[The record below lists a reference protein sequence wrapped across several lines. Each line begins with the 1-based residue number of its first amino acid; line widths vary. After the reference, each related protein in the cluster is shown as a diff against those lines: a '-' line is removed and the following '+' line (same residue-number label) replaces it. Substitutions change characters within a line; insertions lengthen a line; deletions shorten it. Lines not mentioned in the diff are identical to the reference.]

1 MPLGTLGRYEII
13 REIAR
18 SNDIVYEAW
27 DPTMDRRVAVK
38 ELHMPQ
44 GSTEK
49 QREERKQR
57 FLREARAAG
66 KLEHPNIVSIYE
78 VGEDEGRMFIA
89 MEFLEG
95 GTLRDKMDR
104 EGALSQ
110 EEAVEIFSQVL
121 DGLAFAHER
130 GVVHR
135 DIKPEN
141 IQLLPDGRVVI
152 TDFGIARLKFEP
164 SITMDGQIF
173 GTPSY
178 MSPEQVVGREIDE
191 RTDIWSCGVVL
202 YEALAGEKPFT
213 GDSVVTISHRIMHS
227 EPPDPPNVSWAMRQ
241 VIRRALDKAPSERFP
256 SAKEMKR
263 ALVEALSVASDAS
276 NSAYGAPS
284 PWGPPLDPYGAAP
297 PQTANPYGQPYT
309 GTGSVQG
316 TTVGS
321 PAPPTSQPYTYGQ
334 PYTGGTSPPVPA
346 FPPGWTSPPRV
357 PLISPAAAEFLRR
370 TFIVVLVGGL
380 LLALGVGIIALF
392 DQAAEQ
398 SRLEQIDRTLMP
410 SIEEAEAMI
419 SRDPV
424 RAAARLQELLERASA
439 ENTRRRLRSGV
450 ATCYLNV
457 AQDQMDSDLDAAM
470 QNVASA
476 VEITKDDP
484 KTLERAA
491 ALSYEAALR
500 VSSRPVRLS
509 LLEQAG
515 GLYERTYDLL
525 NAEGRERIA
534 RDYAHVLYQL
544 ALLYRDNEDPAWWFA
559 MDKAVALADEA
570 GDREFAAELRRQRD
584 GQ

>member
-1 MPLGTLGRYEII
+1 MGTLGRYEII

-44 GSTEK
+44 GATEK
-49 QREERKQR
+49 QREDRKQR

-95 GTLRDKMDR
+95 GTLRDKMDS

-164 SITMDGQIF
+164 SITLDGQIF

-241 VIRRALDKAPSERFP
+241 VIRRALDKSPSERFC

-263 ALVEALSVASDAS
+263 ALVEALAAASDAT
-276 NSAYGAPS
+276 NPAYGTPS
-284 PWGPPLDPYGAAP
+284 PWGPPLDPYAAP
-297 PQTANPYGQPYT
+297 PSPYGTPYVQPY
-309 GTGSVQG
+309 GFPGGAQG
-316 TTVGS
+316 TTVGP
-321 PAPPTSQPYTYGQ
+321 PAPPTSQPYAYGQ
-334 PYTGGTSPPVPA
+334 PYTGGSSPMPPA
-346 FPPGWTSPPRV
+346 FPPGWTSPPRA
-357 PLISPAAAEFLRR
+357 PLLSPAAAEFLRR

-380 LLALGVGIIALF
+380 LLAVAVGVIAFF
-392 DQAAEQ
+392 DRAAEQ
-398 SRLEQIDRTLMP
+398 ARLEQIDRTLLS
-410 SIEEAEAMI
+410 SIEEAESLVA
-419 SRDPV
+419 SDPV
-424 RAAARLQELLERASA
+424 RAAASLQELLDRAGA
-439 ENTRRRLRSGV
+439 ENTRTRIQRSI

-457 AQDQMDSDLDAAM
+457 AESQVSSDLESALQNITSAAEIAPDDAK
-470 QNVASA
+470 
-476 VEITKDDP
+476 I
-484 KTLERAA
+484 LERAA
-491 ALSYEAALR
+491 ALSYDAALR
-500 VSSRPVRLS
+500 VSTRSVRLS
-509 LLEQAG
+509 ILRQSAAFYEQA
-515 GLYERTYDLL
+515 YDLL
-525 NAEGRERIA
+525 NATGRERIA
-534 RDYAHVLYQL
+534 RDYARVLYQL
-544 ALLYRDNEDPAWWFA
+544 AILYRENDDPAWWFT

-570 GDREFAAELRRQRD
+570 GDTEFAAELRRQRD
-584 GQ
+584 TK

>member
-44 GSTEK
+44 GATER

-78 VGEDEGRMFIA
+78 VGEDQGRMFIA

-241 VIRRALDKAPSERFP
+241 VIRRALDKAPSERFS

-263 ALVEALSVASDAS
+263 ALADALTAASGGGDS
-276 NSAYGAPS
+276 SYSGAS
-284 PWGPPLDPYGAAP
+284 PWGPPLDPYAAP
-297 PQTANPYGQPYT
+297 QSSYGTPYGQPYGVPG
-309 GTGSVQG
+309 GTQG
-316 TTVGS
+316 TTVGP
-321 PAPPTSQPYTYGQ
+321 PAPPTSQPYAYGQ
-334 PYTGGTSPPVPA
+334 PYTGGSLPAPPA
-346 FPPGWTSPPRV
+346 FPPGWTSPPRA
-357 PLISPAAAEFLRR
+357 PLFSPAAAEFLRR

-380 LLALGVGIIALF
+380 LLTAAVGVIAFF
-392 DQAAEQ
+392 DRAAEQ
-398 SRLEQIDRTLMP
+398 SRLEQIDRTLLP
-410 SIEEAEAMI
+410 SIEEAEAIMAT
-419 SRDPV
+419 DPV
-424 RAAARLQELLERASA
+424 RAAARLQELLDRAGA
-439 ENTRRRLRSGV
+439 ENTRKRIQRSI
-450 ATCYLNV
+450 AACYLNV
-457 AQDQMDSDLDAAM
+457 AERQMNSDLESAL
-470 QNVASA
+470 QNIASA
-476 VEITKDDP
+476 AEIAPDEAEI
-484 KTLERAA
+484 LGRGA

-500 VSSRPVRLS
+500 VSARPVRLS
-509 LLEQAG
+509 LLEQSGA
-515 GLYERTYDLL
+515 LYERAYDLL
-525 NAEGRERIA
+525 NADGRERVA
-534 RDYAHVLYQL
+534 RDYARALYQL
-544 ALLYRDNEDPAWWFA
+544 AILYRENGDPAWWFA
-559 MDKAVALADEA
+559 MDKAVALADES
-570 GDREFAAELRRQRD
+570 GDKEFAAELRQQRD
-584 GQ
+584 AQ

>member
-44 GSTEK
+44 GATEK
-49 QREERKQR
+49 QREERKRR

-95 GTLRDKMDR
+95 GTLRDKMDG
-104 EGALSQ
+104 EGAITQ
-110 EEAVEIFSQVL
+110 EDAVEIFSQVL

-141 IQLLPDGRVVI
+141 IQLLPDGRAVI

-227 EPPDPPNVSWAMRQ
+227 ETSDPPNVSWAMRQ
-241 VIRRALDKAPSERFP
+241 VIRRALDKAPSERFS

-263 ALVEALSVASDAS
+263 ALNDALNATS
-276 NSAYGAPS
+276 SAGDDPHSGAN
-284 PWGPPLDPYGAAP
+284 PWGAPLDPYGTTP
-297 PQTANPYGQPYT
+297 PPAANPYGQPYA
-309 GTGSVQG
+309 GSGSAPG
-316 TTVGS
+316 TTVGP
-321 PAPPTSQPYTYGQ
+321 PAPPSSQPYSYGQ
-334 PYTGGTSPPVPA
+334 PYGGGSVPPPPG
-346 FPPGWTSPPRV
+346 FPPGWTNPPRA
-357 PLISPAAAEFLRR
+357 PLFSPAASEFLRR

-380 LLALGVGIIALF
+380 LLAAGVGVIALF
-392 DQAAEQ
+392 DRAAERTRQ
-398 SRLEQIDRTLMP
+398 EQIDRTLLP
-410 SIEEAEAMI
+410 SIEEAEALVAG
-419 SRDPV
+419 DPV
-424 RAAARLQELLERASA
+424 AAAARLQELLDRAEA
-439 ENTRRRLRSGV
+439 ETTRQRIQSGI
-450 ATCYLNV
+450 ANCYLNV
-457 AQDQMDSDLDAAM
+457 AQGQLSTDLNAAL
-470 QNVASA
+470 QNVSSA
-476 VEITKDDP
+476 AEIAPDDA
-484 KTLERAA
+484 KVLERAA
-491 ALSYEAALR
+491 ALSYQAALR
-500 VSSRPVRLS
+500 VPTRPVRLA
-509 LLEQAG
+509 LLEQSSA
-515 GLYERTYDLL
+515 LYDRAYDLL
-525 NAEGRERIA
+525 NPDGQERIA
-534 RDYAHVLYQL
+534 DDYARALYQL
-544 ALLYRDNEDPAWWFA
+544 AIAYRENADPRWWFA

-570 GDREFAAELRRQRD
+570 GDRAFAAELRRQRD
-584 GQ
+584 SE